1 MIEENIMSVENMIQ
15 NLKDGDNVKASKEFE
30 AIMADKITDALDAE
44 KINLASTLVDRKK
57 EEE

>member
-1 MIEENIMSVENMIQ
+1 MSVENIIK
-15 NLKDGDNVKASKEFE
+15 NLKDGDNVNATKEFE
-30 AIMADKITDALDAE
+30 AVMADKITSALDAE

>member
-1 MIEENIMSVENMIQ
+1 MSVENMIK
-15 NLKDGDNVKASKEFE
+15 NLKDGDNVNASKEFK
-30 AIMADKITDALDAE
+30 AVMADKITNALDAE